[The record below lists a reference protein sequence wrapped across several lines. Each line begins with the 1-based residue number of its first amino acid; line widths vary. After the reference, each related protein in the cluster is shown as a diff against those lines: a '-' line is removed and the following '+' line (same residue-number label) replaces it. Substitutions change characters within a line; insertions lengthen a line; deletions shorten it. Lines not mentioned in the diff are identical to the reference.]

1 VRPRSTA
8 PRDVTHVCW
17 LDGSRSETVIPTR
30 IETEVWVS
38 RPDSPYLRRER
49 SRTIEEVHALLSAT
63 MTEPHP
69 RYPEQVWIEGADD
82 GFSVWPFIDARQEW
96 PAGSTIVYSVEGA
109 SEGDYVHV
117 DVIDRDGVLHPLL
130 ISKTFDGRDAAWAF
144 ARRLADLLGV

>member
-1 VRPRSTA
+1 VRLRSSV
-8 PRDVTHVCW
+8 PRDVTRVCW
-17 LDGSRSETVIPTR
+17 LDGSRIESVIPTR
-30 IETEVWVS
+30 IDTEVWVPC
-38 RPDSPYLRRER
+38 PDSPYLHRER
-49 SRTIEEVHALLSAT
+49 SRTIDEVHALLTAT

-82 GFSVWPFIDARQEW
+82 GFSVWPFIDGHREW
-96 PAGSTIVYSVEGA
+96 PVGRTIVYSIEGA

-117 DVIDRDGVLHPLL
+117 DSISRDGVLHPLL